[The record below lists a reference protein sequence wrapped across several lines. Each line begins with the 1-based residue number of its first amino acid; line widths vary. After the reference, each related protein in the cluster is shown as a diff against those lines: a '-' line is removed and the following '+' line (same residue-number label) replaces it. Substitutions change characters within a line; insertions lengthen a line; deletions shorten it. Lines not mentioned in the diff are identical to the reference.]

1 MEKFKA
7 VIVDAKV
14 CKISDLFHKKPPGL
28 RFNETDA
35 FVVSARTEDG
45 RDAKATFYFSL
56 KADGTFDE
64 DPLGP
69 SIVKARRHKLAAF
82 LRYYGL
88 TDDVNSFKLK
98 EKANQMP
105 GRSVEAILANGEAT
119 IYIPYWR
126 DNE

>member
-7 VIVDAKV
+7 VIVDAEV

-35 FVVSARTEDG
+35 FVVSARSEDG
-45 RDAKATFYFSL
+45 KDARTTFYLSL

-64 DPLGP
+64 DPMG
-69 SIVKARRHKLAAF
+69 SSTVKARRHKLATF

-88 TDDVNSFKLK
+88 TDDVRSFKLK
-98 EKANQMP
+98 EKVNDMK
-105 GRSVEAILANGEAT
+105 GLEVEAVSTNGEAT
-119 IYIPYWR
+119 IYVP
-126 DNE
+126 